1 LEKAGAAMAIY
12 HLAVKSVSRSTG
24 RSAVAAVAYRA
35 GVCLENERDGLVHD
49 YTRRGGVEDAFI
61 VAPEGAEWAQDRSA
75 LWNAAEAAEKRKD
88 AKVAREYELGLPAEL
103 DAGQRR
109 DLVRAFAEDIR
120 DRYGVAVDAAIHA
133 PHDYGDDR
141 NHHAHV
147 MTTTRVAEADGL
159 GAKTRQLDVR
169 TTASVEVE
177 AIRERWAGMVNDAL
191 ELAQV
196 PERVDHRSYERQG
209 LDIEPT
215 VKMGHASAAIERRA
229 EREQIAAGEE
239 PHAVTPRGQVNEAIM
254 EKRGLGFYIE
264 RGQERIREWSHQLR
278 ERAELTMQGM
288 SSLVQGAARAMRSGL
303 QTSSEGGFEAV
314 PALDQS
320 PQRDQMPAIELDQ
333 PGQRGRDRQREQE
346 PDRQRGRDGPDIG
359 FGR

>member
-1 LEKAGAAMAIY
+1 MAIY

-24 RSAVAAVAYRA
+24 RSAVAAIAYRA

-61 VAPEGAEWAQDRSA
+61 VVPEGAEWAQDRSA

-141 NHHAHV
+141 NYHAHV
-147 MTTTRVAEADGL
+147 MTTTRVVDADGL

-169 TTASVEVE
+169 TSASVEVE
-177 AIRERWAGMVNDAL
+177 AIRERWAEQVNDAL

-196 PERVDHRSYERQG
+196 AERVDHRSYARQG
-209 LDIEPT
+209 VEMEPT

-229 EREQIAAGEE
+229 YAEQIAAGEE
-239 PHAVTPRGQVNEAIM
+239 PHAVTPRGQMNEVIE
-254 EKRGLGFYIE
+254 EKRGLGAYLE
-264 RGQERIREWSHQLR
+264 RGREWLQEMGQR
-278 ERAELTMQGM
+278 VRDQAELAAHGM
-288 SSLVQGAARAMRSGL
+288 ASLVQGAARTMRSGL
-303 QTSSEGGFEAV
+303 QTSTGDGFDAL

-320 PQRDQMPAIELDQ
+320 PRREQTPGIEMDQL
-333 PGQRGRDRQREQE
+333 GQAERNRIQVQRERDSYE
-346 PDRQRGRDGPDIG
+346 RGGQ
-359 FGR
+359 GR

>member
-1 LEKAGAAMAIY
+1 MAIY

-88 AKVAREYELGLPAEL
+88 AKVAREYELALPAEL

-147 MTTTRVAEADGL
+147 MTTTRMVDAEGL

-169 TTASVEVE
+169 STASVEVE
-177 AIRERWAGMVNDAL
+177 AIRERWAGMVNQAL
-191 ELAQV
+191 EHAQV
-196 PERVDHRSYERQG
+196 AERVDHRSYARQG
-209 LDIEPT
+209 LEIEPT

-239 PHAVTPRGQVNEAIM
+239 PHAVTPRGQMNEAIL
-254 EKRGLGFYIE
+254 EKRGLGLYIE
-264 RGQERIREWSHQLR
+264 RGREWLQEMGQR
-278 ERAELTMQGM
+278 VRDRAELAAQGM
-288 SSLVQGAARAMRSGL
+288 SSFVQGAARAMRSGL
-303 QTSSEGGFEAV
+303 QTNAGDGFEAV

-320 PQRDQMPAIELDQ
+320 LRREQMPAIELDQ

-346 PDRQRGRDGPDIG
+346 LDRQRGRDGPDIG

>member
-1 LEKAGAAMAIY
+1 MAIY

-75 LWNAAEAAEKRKD
+75 LWNAAEGAEKRKD

-147 MTTTRVAEADGL
+147 MTTTREVGPDGL

-196 PERVDHRSYERQG
+196 AERVDHRSYERQG

-239 PHAVTPRGQVNEAIM
+239 PHAVTPRGQMNEAIM
-254 EKRGLGFYIE
+254 EKRGLGLYIE
-264 RGQERIREWSHQLR
+264 RGREWLQEMGQRVR
-278 ERAELTMQGM
+278 ERAELAAQGM
-288 SSLVQGAARAMRSGL
+288 SSFVQGAARAMRSGL
-303 QTSSEGGFEAV
+303 QTSAGDEFEAV
-314 PALDQS
+314 PALDQV
-320 PQRDQMPAIELDQ
+320 PRRDQTPAIEIDQ
-333 PGQRGRDRQREQE
+333 PGRGGRYQQPQE
-346 PDRQRGRDGPDIG
+346 LERQRGHEPPDIG
-359 FGR
+359 FDR

>member
-1 LEKAGAAMAIY
+1 MAIY

-35 GVCLENERDGLVHD
+35 GVALENERDGLVHD

-103 DAGQRR
+103 DASQRR

-147 MTTTRVAEADGL
+147 MTTTREVGPAGL

-191 ELAQV
+191 EHAQV
-196 PERVDHRSYERQG
+196 AERVDHRSYERQG

-239 PHAVTPRGQVNEAIM
+239 PYAVTPRGQMNEAIM
-254 EKRGLGFYIE
+254 EKRGLAHYIE
-264 RGQERIREWSHQLR
+264 YGQERIREWTGQVR
-278 ERAELTMQGM
+278 ERAEHLAQSM
-288 SSLVQGAARAMRSGL
+288 SSFVQGAARAMRAGL
-303 QTSSEGGFEAV
+303 QTSSGDGFEAV

-320 PQRDQMPAIELDQ
+320 PPRDQRPAIELDQ
-333 PGQRGRDRQREQE
+333 PGRGGRDREQE
-346 PDRQRGRDGPDIG
+346 QELDRQRGRDGPDIG